1 MSLKNSESMKTL
13 LFFLIML
20 LIAAAFSFSLFGMVG
35 ARVVLGI
42 VFVSS
47 PFYFILSNFELS
59 EGEKFVFSALMGL
72 TIFPSLAYALGLII
86 SFRAGIVVVFV
97 ALIGAGVLVRG
108 YKKRKGNDMSG
119 GRNSTSPVG

>member
-1 MSLKNSESMKTL
+1 
-13 LFFLIML
+13 ML

-59 EGEKFVFSALMGL
+59 EAENFVFSVLMGL
-72 TIFPSLAYALGLII
+72 TVFPSLVYALGLVV
-86 SFRAGIVVVFV
+86 SFRAGIVVAFV
-97 ALIGAGVLVRG
+97 ILVAVGVLVRG
-108 YKKRKGNDMSG
+108 YKKRKNETT
-119 GRNSTSPVG
+119 N